1 MIKNKY
7 VFAIAI
13 CLLYIPMV
21 FMAVNTF
28 FPEIP
33 DNDCYI
39 ARPFVEGDEAENIK
53 YNEEMRECEQAYSKE
68 ESRYDGW
75 KFIVVM
81 IINIIAAFVMLLK
94 LDKSVVYGLFF
105 GVVITAF
112 SATIRYM
119 ESRSI
124 PGFILLVLLFGMII
138 YFVSSRGK
146 K

>member
-1 MIKNKY
+1 MFKIKF

-21 FMAVNTF
+21 FMAVKTF

-33 DNDCYI
+33 DNDCYA
-39 ARPFVEGDEAENIK
+39 ARPLVETNESIK
-53 YNEEMRECEQAYSKE
+53 ASEEMRECEQAYEKE
-68 ESRYDGW
+68 REKYDGW
-75 KFIVVM
+75 KFIFIM
-81 IINIIAAFVMLLK
+81 IVNIIATFVMLFK
-94 LDKSVVYGLFF
+94 LEASIVYGLFF

-124 PGFILLVLLFGMII
+124 PGFALLVILFGMII
-138 YFVSSRGK
+138 YFISSK
-146 K
+146 KKK